1 MVAEHDDYAG
11 PGVASSSGDTSVYR
25 SFGGGGVAVRRWW
38 HHCGRGRAGLDP
50 KEEMEAL
57 AARGRVKWGSI
68 GEEADVGFRQRRCG
82 FGQMS
87 LPHD

>member
-1 MVAEHDDYAG
+1 
-11 PGVASSSGDTSVYR
+11 
-25 SFGGGGVAVRRWW
+25 VAVRRRW

-68 GEEADVGFRQRRCG
+68 GEEADVGFRQR
-82 FGQMS
+82 
-87 LPHD
+87 